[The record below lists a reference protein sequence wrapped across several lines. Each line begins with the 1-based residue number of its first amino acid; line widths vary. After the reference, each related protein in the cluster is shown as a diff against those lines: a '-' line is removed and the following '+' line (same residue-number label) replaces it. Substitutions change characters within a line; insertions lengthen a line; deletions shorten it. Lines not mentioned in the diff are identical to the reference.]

1 MTEESQTIF
10 SENRDKSPPED
21 TGSKG
26 GLASH
31 FSFKREEARAEV
43 QKELTKEET
52 KNRRRFND
60 LCYKSDVVLLKVS
73 NIFPFDFFPD
83 DLVIDVNK
91 VNVVSRIF
99 FFSETVH
106 SIAVKDIL
114 DVFVECNILFATVK
128 IIDRNFIQN
137 LISIDYLWRWDAFK
151 ARRMIQGLII
161 ASREGVDLS
170 KLEPSELLRKVE
182 GLGRIKEV
190 ERVEGFKN

>member
-21 TGSKG
+21 KGSKDG
-26 GLASH
+26 SGARV
-31 FSFKREEARAEV
+31 SFKRDEARTQA
-43 QKELTKEET
+43 QRELTKEET

-60 LCYKSDVVLLKVS
+60 LCYKSEVVLLKVT
-73 NIFPFDFFPD
+73 NIFPFDFFQD

-91 VNVVSRIF
+91 VNVVNRVF
-99 FFSETVH
+99 FLSETMH
-106 SIAVKDIL
+106 SIAVRDIL

-128 IIDRNFIQN
+128 IIDRNFIEN

-170 KLEPSELLRKVE
+170 KLEPSDLLRKVE

-190 ERVEGFKN
+190 E